1 MLAVQSPTV
10 LFKGRNFS
18 SANTEQASAHRNID
32 KHEFKAE
39 TRMLL
44 DIVARSLYSENEVF
58 VRELVSNASDALEKF
73 RYTIQT
79 AGEQQNQ
86 YEHADRPLEIHL
98 ETNKQASTLT
108 IKDTGIGNFNFWN
121 KTKPKTENKPP
132 NFDRFYF
139 LLFDAN
145 RYDTRGID

>member
-1 MLAVQSPTV
+1 MFSCFGLGSRVVAVPPTV
-10 LFKGRNFS
+10 LFQGRCFS
-18 SANTEQASAHRNID
+18 SASTEQASSSHRNVD

-86 YEHADRPLEIHL
+86 YESVDRSLEIHL

-108 IKDTGIGNFNFWN
+108 IKDTGIGKF
-121 KTKPKTENKPP
+121 KTNPP
-132 NFDRFYF
+132 NFVR
-139 LLFDAN
+139 
-145 RYDTRGID
+145 

>member
-1 MLAVQSPTV
+1 MAAHSCFTQERCYS
-10 LFKGRNFS
+10 
-18 SANTEQASAHRNID
+18 TEQATKPQAD

-79 AGEQQNQ
+79 SGEDQNK
-86 YEHADRPLEIHL
+86 YENVDRSLEIYL
-98 ETNKQASTLT
+98 ETNKQANTLT
-108 IKDTGIGNFNFWN
+108 IKDTGIGIYS
-121 KTKPKTENKPP
+121 T
-132 NFDRFYF
+132 
-139 LLFDAN
+139 
-145 RYDTRGID
+145 

>member
-1 MLAVQSPTV
+1 MSFPLSVSLRKTCIFLSGSRILASQSC
-10 LFKGRNFS
+10 LLGQGRYYS
-18 SANTEQASAHRNID
+18 SANTETVSKPPAD

-73 RYTIQT
+73 RYTIQS
-79 AGEQQNQ
+79 AGEKQNE
-86 YEHADRPLEIHL
+86 YEGVDRPLEIHL

-108 IKDTGIGNFNFWN
+108 IKDSGIG
-121 KTKPKTENKPP
+121 K
-132 NFDRFYF
+132 
-139 LLFDAN
+139 
-145 RYDTRGID
+145 IS